1 MFPGAQSFKMSGLG
15 LFCVCEFKNFRCHDK
30 LLKFK
35 LMKDKLLKFKLLKDK
50 LLKIQTPERQ
60 T

>member
-35 LMKDKLLKFKLLKDK
+35 LMKDKLLKIQTFE
-50 LLKIQTPERQ
+50 IQTPEN
-60 T
+60 TNA